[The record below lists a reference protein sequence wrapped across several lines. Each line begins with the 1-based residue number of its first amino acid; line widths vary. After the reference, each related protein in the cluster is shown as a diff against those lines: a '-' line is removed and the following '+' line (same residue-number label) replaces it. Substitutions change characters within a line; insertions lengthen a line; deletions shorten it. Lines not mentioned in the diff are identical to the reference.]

1 MVLGLFPGDSYL
13 SEGIKSSE
21 MRIAISYIKS
31 VKNSIFYFLIFVA
44 GELEEAL
51 KVSCKNIVTVV

>member
-21 MRIAISYIKS
+21 MRIAISCIKS
-31 VKNSIFYFLIFVA
+31 DSSEKF
-44 GELEEAL
+44 
-51 KVSCKNIVTVV
+51 NILFFDFCCR